1 MGVNTLLQS
10 MYGTHFQ
17 SSSIK
22 MGFIASSEFREYS
35 GYSSALFSEEYRS
48 SGKRPEY
55 KMALCSPRCRLVT

>member
-17 SSSIK
+17 SSSIE

-35 GYSSALFSEEYRS
+35 GYSSALFSEELGAQAS
-48 SGKRPEY
+48 T